1 MVAHAPVNRRA
12 PGVET
17 HRKAGSTVSC
27 PHTASFDRPSWTEPT
42 PDSTEGCYDCLA
54 NNEHVWAHLRK
65 CLSCGHVACCDS
77 SPHRHAALHAKEA
90 DHPVMRSFEPGEVW
104 RWCYPDD
111 DIV

>member
-1 MVAHAPVNRRA
+1 
-12 PGVET
+12 
-17 HRKAGSTVSC
+17 VSC

-42 PDSTEGCYDCLA
+42 PDSVEGCYDCLA
-54 NNEHVWAHLRK
+54 INENVWAHLRM
-65 CLSCGHVACCDS
+65 CLTCGHVACCDS
-77 SPHRHAALHAKEA
+77 SPHRHAALHAKER